1 MFEWL
6 GRKKSIQGKSVSG
19 EEKIANMAPEQ
30 IYQKNLA
37 DLRDILAPAALEIN
51 SNYLRLGKKLT
62 KSFFI
67 YNYPRFLNTNWFSP
81 MINLDK
87 MLDISFFIS
96 PIDTGAALKKLRRK
110 VAQVESEISM
120 REEKGFVRDPMLE
133 TAYHDLED
141 LRDKLQQA
149 REKLF
154 KFGLYITVYAD
165 SLEELNKIETSI
177 RSILDAKLAY
187 SKSAIY
193 QQDEGFNSTL
203 PIVSD
208 RLQINTTMDSGPI
221 AATFPF
227 VSSDLTSD
235 SGILYGINRHNNSLI
250 LFDRFSLENANTVI
264 FGKSGG
270 GKSYA
275 AKLEILR
282 SMMLGA
288 EVIVIDPENEYQYL
302 AETIGGAF
310 LKISLAS
317 EYHLNPFDLPPAR
330 EGEDAADILRSNT
343 INLVGL
349 LRIMLG
355 GLTPEEDAI
364 IDSAITQTYAS
375 RDITASSDFS
385 KSAMPT
391 MSDLKTVLDN
401 MTGAESLSRRLE
413 KYVTGSYS
421 GFLNNPTNIE
431 ISAGSGSASG
441 GKNKLIVFSLRD
453 MEEELRPMAMYV
465 ILHFIW
471 NLVRSEL
478 KKRILMVDEAW
489 LLMKYDDGAS
499 FMFGIAKRARKYFLG
514 VTTIT
519 QDVND
524 FLSSAYGKPVL
535 TNSSLQ
541 FLFKQSPTNID
552 VLQKTFNLTDEE
564 KFLLL
569 ESEVGE
575 GLFFAGQK
583 HVAIKVIASYTEDQ
597 IITSDPAQLLQIE
610 KAKKDLER
618 AEATTP

>member
-1 MFEWL
+1 MPFFT
-6 GRKKSIQGKSVSG
+6 KK
-19 EEKIANMAPEQ
+19 EEIATAGPEQ
-30 IYQKNLA
+30 IYQKGLA
-37 DLRDILAPAALEIN
+37 ALHDILAPSALEIN
-51 SNYLRLGKKLT
+51 SNYLKIGKKLT
-62 KSFFI
+62 RSFFI
-67 YNYPRFLNTNWFSP
+67 FNYPRFLNSNWFAT

-87 MLDISFFIS
+87 TMDISFFIS
-96 PIDTGAALKKLRRK
+96 PIDTGMALKNLRKK

-120 REEKGFVRDPMLE
+120 REDRGLVRDPMLE
-133 TAYHDLED
+133 TAYRDLED

-154 KFGLYITVYAD
+154 KFGLYITVYAN

-177 RSILDAKLAY
+177 RSILDAKMAY
-187 SKSAIY
+187 SKPAIY
-193 QQDEGFNSTL
+193 QQIEGFNSTL
-203 PIVSD
+203 PIVTD
-208 RLQINTTMDSGPI
+208 ELQINTTMNSGPI

-235 SGILYGINRHNNSLI
+235 NGILYGINRHNNSLI

-264 FGKSGG
+264 FGKAGG

-282 SMMLGA
+282 SMMLGS

-302 AETIGGAF
+302 AETIGGTF
-310 LKISLAS
+310 LKISLTS
-317 EYHLNPFDLPPAR
+317 ENHLNPFDLPLPKK
-330 EGEDAADILRSNT
+330 EESPADILRSNI

-355 GLTPEEDAI
+355 GLSPEEDAI

-375 RDITASSDFS
+375 RDITPVSDFS

-413 KYVTGSYS
+413 KYVTGSYA
-421 GFLNNPTNIE
+421 GFLNNPTNLE
-431 ISAGSGSASG
+431 I
-441 GKNKLIVFSLRD
+441 KNKLVVFGIRD
-453 MEEELRPMAMYV
+453 MEEELQPIAMYV
-465 ILHFIW
+465 ILHFVW
-471 NLVRSEL
+471 NMIRSEL
-478 KKRILMVDEAW
+478 KKRVLMVDEAW
-489 LLMKYDDGAS
+489 WLMKHDDGAS

-519 QDVND
+519 QDVTD
-524 FLSSAYGKPVL
+524 FLDSPYGKPIL

-541 FLFKQSPTNID
+541 FLFKQSPTNIG

-575 GLFFAGQK
+575 GLFFAGLK

-597 IITSDPAQLLQIE
+597 IITSDPAQLLEIE
-610 KAKKDLER
+610 RAKKELER
-618 AEATTP
+618 AEAMAP

>member
-1 MFEWL
+1 MALPFFP
-6 GRKKSIQGKSVSG
+6 KKEEIMTGAGPG
-19 EEKIANMAPEQ
+19 EA
-30 IYQKNLA
+30 YQKGLA
-37 DLRDILAPAALEIN
+37 ALHDILAPAALEIN
-51 SNYLRLGKKLT
+51 PNYLRLDKKLVRV
-62 KSFFI
+62 FFVF
-67 YNYPRFLNTNWFSP
+67 NYPRFLNTNWFAP
-81 MINLDK
+81 IINLDK
-87 MLDISFFIS
+87 TLDISFYIH
-96 PIDTGAALKKLRRK
+96 PIDTGAALKNLRKK

-120 REEKGFVRDPMLE
+120 REEKGLVRDPMLE
-133 TAYHDLED
+133 TAYNDLED

-154 KFGLYITVYAD
+154 KFGLYITVYANTV
-165 SLEELNKIETSI
+165 EELEKIEMTI
-177 RSILDAKLAY
+177 RSTLDAKLVY
-187 SKSAIY
+187 SKTAIY
-193 QQDEGFNSTL
+193 QQAKGFKSTL
-203 PIVSD
+203 PLASD
-208 RLQINTTMDSGPI
+208 ELEINTAMNSGPI

-250 LFDRFSLENANTVI
+250 LFDRFSLENANNVI

-275 AKLEILR
+275 SKLEILR
-282 SMMLGA
+282 SLMLGTD
-288 EVIVIDPENEYQYL
+288 VIVIDPENEYKYL
-302 AETIGGAF
+302 AETVGGSF
-310 LKISLAS
+310 VGISLTS
-317 EYHLNPFDLPPAR
+317 QNHINPFDLPPPR
-330 EGEDAADILRSNT
+330 EDENPADILRSNT

-349 LRIMLG
+349 IRIMLG
-355 GLTPEEDAI
+355 GLSPEEDAL

-375 RDITASSDFS
+375 RDITVQTPDFTRM
-385 KSAMPT
+385 ALPT
-391 MSDLKTVLDN
+391 MSDLKTVLDS
-401 MTGAESLSRRLE
+401 MTGAQSLSRRLE
-413 KYVTGSYS
+413 KYVTGSYA
-421 GFLNNPTNIE
+421 GFLNNPTNVE
-431 ISAGSGSASG
+431 V
-441 GKNKLIVFSLRD
+441 KNKMVVFSIRD
-453 MEEELRPMAMYV
+453 MEEELRPVAMYV

-478 KKRILMVDEAW
+478 KKRILIVDEAW
-489 LLMKYDDGAS
+489 LLMKYEDGAS

-519 QDVND
+519 QDVTD
-524 FLSSAYGKPVL
+524 FLGSPYGKPIL

-597 IITSDPAQLLQIE
+597 IITSDPAQLLAIE
-610 KAKKDLER
+610 QAKKELEH
-618 AEATTP
+618 AEAMVP

>member
-1 MFEWL
+1 MDPIYL
-6 GRKKSIQGKSVSG
+6 NKN
-19 EEKIANMAPEQ
+19 EEITESAITA
-30 IYQKNLA
+30 
-37 DLRDILAPAALEIN
+37 LRDILAPAALEIAP
-51 SNYLRLGKKLT
+51 SFLRLNKELVRT
-62 KSFFI
+62 FFVF
-67 YNYPRFLNTNWFSP
+67 NYPRFLNTNWFSEV
-81 MINLDK
+81 INLDK
-87 MLDISFFIS
+87 TLDISFFIH
-96 PIDTGAALKKLRRK
+96 PIDTGAALKNLRKK
-110 VAQVESEISM
+110 VAEVESELSM
-120 REEKGFVRDPMLE
+120 REEKGLVRDPMLE

-149 REKLF
+149 REKFF
-154 KFGLYITVYAD
+154 KFGLYITVYGSSA
-165 SLEELNKIETSI
+165 EELDKIETTL
-177 RSILDAKLAY
+177 RSILDAKLVY

-193 QQDEGFNSTL
+193 QQNTGFKSTL
-203 PIVSD
+203 PLANDKLEISTAM
-208 RLQINTTMDSGPI
+208 NSSPI

-235 SGILYGINRHNNSLI
+235 NGILYGINRHNNSLI
-250 LFDRFSLENANTVI
+250 LFDRFSLENANTVV

-275 AKLEILR
+275 TKLEILR
-282 SMMLGA
+282 SLMFGT

-310 LKISLAS
+310 LKISLTS
-317 EYHLNPFDLPPAR
+317 ENHLNPFDLPIPR
-330 EGEDAADILRSNT
+330 EDESPTDVLRSNI

-349 LRIMLG
+349 LRIMFG
-355 GLTPEEDAI
+355 GLTAEEDAL
-364 IDSAITQTYAS
+364 IDNAITQTYAS
-375 RDITASSDFS
+375 RDITPSSDFS
-385 KSAMPT
+385 KATMPT
-391 MSDLKTVLDN
+391 LSDLKTVLDS

-413 KYVTGSYS
+413 KYVSGSYT
-421 GFLNNPTNIE
+421 GFLNNPTNLE
-431 ISAGSGSASG
+431 I
-441 GKNKLIVFSLRD
+441 KNKLVVFSIRD
-453 MEEELRPMAMYV
+453 MEEELRPVAMYI

-489 LLMKYDDGAS
+489 WLMKYEDGAS

-519 QDVND
+519 QDVGD
-524 FLSSAYGKPVL
+524 FLTSSYGKPIL
-535 TNSSLQ
+535 SNSSLQ

-552 VLQKTFNLTDEE
+552 TIQKTFNLTDEE

-575 GLFFAGQK
+575 GLFFAGSK

-610 KAKKDLER
+610 QAKKELAR
-618 AEATTP
+618 AEAMVP

>member
-1 MFEWL
+1 MPFFT
-6 GRKKSIQGKSVSG
+6 KK
-19 EEKIANMAPEQ
+19 EEIATTGPEQ
-30 IYQKNLA
+30 VYQKGLA
-37 DLRDILAPAALEIN
+37 ALHDILAPAALEIN
-51 SNYLRLGKKLT
+51 SNYLHIGKKFT
-62 KSFFI
+62 RSFFI
-67 YNYPRFLNTNWFSP
+67 FNYPRFLNTNWFAT

-87 MLDISFFIS
+87 TMDISFFIS
-96 PIDTGAALKKLRRK
+96 PVDTGMALKNLRKK

-120 REEKGFVRDPMLE
+120 REDRGLVRDPMLE
-133 TAYHDLED
+133 TAYRDLED

-187 SKSAIY
+187 SKPAIY
-193 QQDEGFNSTL
+193 QQAEGFNSTL
-203 PIVSD
+203 PIVLD
-208 RLQINTTMDSGPI
+208 ELAINTTMNSSPI

-282 SMMLGA
+282 SMMLGS

-310 LKISLAS
+310 LKISLTS
-317 EYHLNPFDLPPAR
+317 ENHLNPFDLSKPKEEESP
-330 EGEDAADILRSNT
+330 ADILRSNI

-349 LRIMLG
+349 IRIMLG

-375 RDITASSDFS
+375 RDITPASTDFS
-385 KSAMPT
+385 ESVMPT
-391 MSDLKTVLDN
+391 MTDLKTILDN

-421 GFLNNPTNIE
+421 GFLNNPTNLE
-431 ISAGSGSASG
+431 I
-441 GKNKLIVFSLRD
+441 KNKLVVFSIRD
-453 MEEELRPMAMYV
+453 MEEELRPIAMYV

-471 NLVRSEL
+471 NMVRSEL
-478 KKRILMVDEAW
+478 KKRVLMVDEAW
-489 LLMKYDDGAS
+489 WLMKYDDGAS

-519 QDVND
+519 QDVTD
-524 FLSSAYGKPVL
+524 FLNSPYGKPIL

-552 VLQKTFNLTDEE
+552 TLQKTFNLTDEE

-575 GLFFAGQK
+575 GLFFAGAK

-610 KAKKDLER
+610 QAKKELER
-618 AEATTP
+618 AEAIAP

>member
-1 MFEWL
+1 MALPFF
-6 GRKKSIQGKSVSG
+6 GKK
-19 EEKIANMAPEQ
+19 EEIAITGPEQ
-30 IYQKNLA
+30 IYRKGLA
-37 DLRDILAPAALEIN
+37 ALYDILAPSALEIN
-51 SNYLRLGKKLT
+51 SNYLRIGKKLT
-62 KSFFI
+62 RSFFI
-67 YNYPRFLNTNWFSP
+67 FNYPRFLNTNWFAT

-87 MLDISFFIS
+87 TLDISFFIS
-96 PIDTGAALKKLRRK
+96 PIDTGMALKNLRKK

-120 REEKGFVRDPMLE
+120 REDRGLVRDPMLE
-133 TAYHDLED
+133 TAYRDLED

-154 KFGLYITVYAD
+154 KFGLYITVYAN

-177 RSILDAKLAY
+177 RSILDAKMAY
-187 SKSAIY
+187 SKPAIY
-193 QQDEGFNSTL
+193 QQVEGFNSTL
-203 PIVSD
+203 PIVND
-208 RLQINTTMDSGPI
+208 ELQINTTMNSGPI

-264 FGKSGG
+264 FGKAGG

-282 SMMLGA
+282 SMMLGS
-288 EVIVIDPENEYQYL
+288 EVIVIDPEDEYRYL

-310 LKISLAS
+310 LKISLTS
-317 EYHLNPFDLPPAR
+317 ENHLNPFDLPLPR
-330 EGEDAADILRSNT
+330 EDENPADILRSNI

-355 GLTPEEDAI
+355 GLSPEEDAI
-364 IDSAITQTYAS
+364 IDAAIAQTYAS
-375 RDITASSDFS
+375 RDITPASDFS
-385 KSAMPT
+385 KNVMPT

-413 KYVTGSYS
+413 KYVTGSYA
-421 GFLNNPTNIE
+421 GFLNNPTNLE
-431 ISAGSGSASG
+431 I
-441 GKNKLIVFSLRD
+441 KNKLVVFGIRD
-453 MEEELRPMAMYV
+453 MEEELQPIAMYV
-465 ILHFIW
+465 ILHFVW
-471 NLVRSEL
+471 NIIRSEL
-478 KKRILMVDEAW
+478 KKRVLMVDEAW
-489 LLMKYDDGAS
+489 WLMKHDDGAS

-519 QDVND
+519 QDVTD
-524 FLSSAYGKPVL
+524 FLGSPYGKPIL

-575 GLFFAGQK
+575 GLFFAGLK

-610 KAKKDLER
+610 AAKKELER
-618 AEATTP
+618 AEAMAP

>member
-1 MFEWL
+1 MPFFT
-6 GRKKSIQGKSVSG
+6 KK
-19 EEKIANMAPEQ
+19 EEIATAGPEQ
-30 IYQKNLA
+30 IYQKGLA
-37 DLRDILAPAALEIN
+37 ALHDILAPSALEIN
-51 SNYLRLGKKLT
+51 SNYLKIGKKLT
-62 KSFFI
+62 RSFFI
-67 YNYPRFLNTNWFSP
+67 FNYPRFLNSNWFAT

-87 MLDISFFIS
+87 TMDISFFIS
-96 PIDTGAALKKLRRK
+96 PIDTGMALKNLRKK

-120 REEKGFVRDPMLE
+120 REDRGLVRDPMLE
-133 TAYHDLED
+133 TAYRDLED

-154 KFGLYITVYAD
+154 KFGLYITVYAN

-177 RSILDAKLAY
+177 RSILDAKMAY
-187 SKSAIY
+187 SKPAIY
-193 QQDEGFNSTL
+193 QQIEGFNSTL
-203 PIVSD
+203 QIVSD
-208 RLQINTTMDSGPI
+208 ELQINTTMNSGPI

-235 SGILYGINRHNNSLI
+235 NGILYGINRHNNSLI

-264 FGKSGG
+264 FGKAGG

-282 SMMLGA
+282 SMMLGS

-310 LKISLAS
+310 LKISLTS
-317 EYHLNPFDLPPAR
+317 ENHLNPFDLPLPK
-330 EGEDAADILRSNT
+330 EGESPADILRSNI

-355 GLTPEEDAI
+355 GLSPEEDAI

-375 RDITASSDFS
+375 RDITPVSDFS

-413 KYVTGSYS
+413 KYVTGSYA
-421 GFLNNPTNIE
+421 GFLNNPTNLE
-431 ISAGSGSASG
+431 I
-441 GKNKLIVFSLRD
+441 KNKLVVFGIRD
-453 MEEELRPMAMYV
+453 MEEELQPIAMYV
-465 ILHFIW
+465 ILHFVW
-471 NLVRSEL
+471 NIIRSEL
-478 KKRILMVDEAW
+478 KKRVLMVDEAW
-489 LLMKYDDGAS
+489 WLMKHDDGAS

-519 QDVND
+519 QDVTD
-524 FLSSAYGKPVL
+524 FLGSPYGKPIL
-535 TNSSLQ
+535 TNYSLQ
-541 FLFKQSPTNID
+541 FLFKQSPANID

-575 GLFFAGQK
+575 GLFFAGLK

-610 KAKKDLER
+610 AAKKELER
-618 AEATTP
+618 AEAMAP

>member
-1 MFEWL
+1 MISPL
-6 GRKKSIQGKSVSG
+6 QQLHDV
-19 EEKIANMAPEQ
+19 
-30 IYQKNLA
+30 
-37 DLRDILAPAALEIN
+37 LAPSALEIN
-51 SNYLRLGKKLT
+51 SNFLRLGKKVARG
-62 KSFFI
+62 FFVF
-67 YNYPRFLNTNWFSP
+67 NYPRFLNTNWFSS

-87 MLDISFFIS
+87 AMDISFFIH
-96 PIDTGAALKKLRRK
+96 PVDTGAALKNLRKK
-110 VAQVESEISM
+110 VAQVESELSI
-120 REEKGFVRDPMLE
+120 REEKGLVRDPMLE
-133 TAYHDLED
+133 TAYKDLED

-154 KFGLYITVYAD
+154 KFGLYITVYAN
-165 SLEELNKIETSI
+165 SSEELEKIETSI
-177 RSILDAKLAY
+177 RSILDAKLVY
-187 SKSAIY
+187 SKPAIY
-193 QQDEGFNSTL
+193 QQAEAFNSTL
-203 PIVSD
+203 PLALD
-208 RLQINTTMDSGPI
+208 ELAINTMMNSGPVS
-221 AATFPF
+221 ATFPF

-250 LFDRFSLENANTVI
+250 LFDRFSLENASTVVLV
-264 FGKSGG
+264 KSGG
-270 GKSYA
+270 GKSYD

-282 SMMLGA
+282 PLMLGA
-288 EVIVIDPENEYQYL
+288 EVIVIDPENEYKFL

-310 LKISLAS
+310 LKISLTS
-317 EYHLNPFDLPPAR
+317 ENHLNPFDLPPPR
-330 EGEDAADILRSNT
+330 EGENPADILRSNI

-364 IDSAITQTYAS
+364 VDSAITQTYAS
-375 RDITASSDFS
+375 RDTT
-385 KSAMPT
+385 PT
-391 MSDLKTVLDN
+391 LSDLKIILDS
-401 MTGAESLSRRLE
+401 MAGAQSLSRRLE

-421 GFLNNPTNIE
+421 GFLNNPTNVE
-431 ISAGSGSASG
+431 I
-441 GKNKLIVFSLRD
+441 KNKLVVFSIRD
-453 MEEELRPMAMYV
+453 MEEELRPIAMYV

-471 NLVRSEL
+471 NIVRSEL

-489 LLMKYDDGAS
+489 WLMKSEDGAS

-519 QDVND
+519 QDVTD
-524 FLSSAYGKPVL
+524 FLNSPYGKPVL

-552 VLQKTFNLTDEE
+552 ILQKTFNLTDEE

-575 GLFFAGQK
+575 GLFFAGSK

-610 KAKKDLER
+610 QAKKELER
-618 AEATTP
+618 AEAMVP

>member
-1 MFEWL
+1 MPFFT
-6 GRKKSIQGKSVSG
+6 KKEEISVAG
-19 EEKIANMAPEQ
+19 PEQ
-30 IYQKNLA
+30 IYQKGLA
-37 DLRDILAPAALEIN
+37 ALHDILAPSALEIN
-51 SNYLRLGKKLT
+51 SNYLRIGKKLT
-62 KSFFI
+62 RSFFI
-67 YNYPRFLNTNWFSP
+67 FNYPRFLNSNWFAP

-87 MLDISFFIS
+87 TMDISFFIS
-96 PIDTGAALKKLRRK
+96 PIDTGMALKNLRKK

-120 REEKGFVRDPMLE
+120 REDRGLVRDPMLE
-133 TAYHDLED
+133 TAYRDLED

-154 KFGLYITVYAD
+154 KFGLYITVYAN

-177 RSILDAKLAY
+177 RSILDAKMAY
-187 SKSAIY
+187 SKPAIY
-193 QQDEGFNSTL
+193 QQIEGFNSTL

-208 RLQINTTMDSGPI
+208 ELQINTTMNSGPI

-235 SGILYGINRHNNSLI
+235 NGILYGINRHNNSLI

-264 FGKSGG
+264 FGKAGG

-282 SMMLGA
+282 SMMLGS

-310 LKISLAS
+310 LKISLTS
-317 EYHLNPFDLPPAR
+317 ENHLNPFDLPLPK
-330 EGEDAADILRSNT
+330 EGESPADILRSNI

-355 GLTPEEDAI
+355 GLSPEEDAI

-375 RDITASSDFS
+375 RDITPVSDFS

-401 MTGAESLSRRLE
+401 MTGAQSLSRRLE
-413 KYVTGSYS
+413 KYVTGSYA
-421 GFLNNPTNIE
+421 GFLNNPTNLE
-431 ISAGSGSASG
+431 I
-441 GKNKLIVFSLRD
+441 KNKLVVFGIRD
-453 MEEELRPMAMYV
+453 MEEELQPIAMYV
-465 ILHFIW
+465 ILHFVW
-471 NLVRSEL
+471 NIIRSEL
-478 KKRILMVDEAW
+478 KKRVLMVDEAW
-489 LLMKYDDGAS
+489 WLMKHDDGAS

-519 QDVND
+519 QDVTD
-524 FLSSAYGKPVL
+524 FLGSPYGKPIL

-575 GLFFAGQK
+575 GLFFAGLK

-597 IITSDPAQLLQIE
+597 IITSDPAQLLEIE
-610 KAKKDLER
+610 RAKKELER
-618 AEATTP
+618 AEAMAP

>member
-1 MFEWL
+1 MTLPFFE
-6 GRKKSIQGKSVSG
+6 KK
-19 EEKIANMAPEQ
+19 EEATIVGPEQ
-30 IYQKNLA
+30 IYQKGLA
-37 DLRDILAPAALEIN
+37 ALHDILAPAALEIN
-51 SNYLRLGKKLT
+51 SNYLRLGKKFT
-62 KSFFI
+62 QSFFI
-67 YNYPRFLNTNWFSP
+67 FNYPRFLNTNWFAT

-87 MLDISFFIS
+87 TMDISFFIS
-96 PIDTGAALKKLRRK
+96 PVDTGTALKNLRKK

-120 REEKGFVRDPMLE
+120 REDKGLVRDPMLE
-133 TAYHDLED
+133 TAYRDLED
-141 LRDKLQQA
+141 LRDKLQQS

-165 SLEELNKIETSI
+165 SPEELNKIEISI

-187 SKSAIY
+187 SKPAIY
-193 QQDEGFNSTL
+193 QQVEGFNSTM
-203 PIVSD
+203 PIVTD
-208 RLQINTTMDSGPI
+208 ELQINTTMNSGPI

-250 LFDRFSLENANTVI
+250 IFDRFSLENANTVI

-282 SMMLGA
+282 SMMFGS
-288 EVIVIDPENEYQYL
+288 EVVVVDPESEYQYL

-310 LKISLAS
+310 LKISLTS
-317 EYHLNPFDLPPAR
+317 ENHLNPFDLPKPR
-330 EGEDAADILRSNT
+330 EEENPADILRSNI

-355 GLTPEEDAI
+355 NLTPEEDAI

-375 RDITASSDFS
+375 RDITAASDFS
-385 KSAMPT
+385 KNVMPT
-391 MSDLKTVLDN
+391 MSDLKTVLDS
-401 MTGAESLSRRLE
+401 MTGAESLSKRLE

-421 GFLNNPTNIE
+421 GFLNHPTNLE
-431 ISAGSGSASG
+431 M
-441 GKNKLIVFSLRD
+441 KNKLVVFSIRD
-453 MEEELRPMAMYV
+453 MEEELRPIAMYV

-478 KKRILMVDEAW
+478 KKRVLMVDEAW
-489 LLMKYDDGAS
+489 WLMKYDDGAS

-519 QDVND
+519 QDVSD
-524 FLSSAYGKPVL
+524 FLGSPYGKPIL

-552 VLQKTFNLTDEE
+552 ILQKTFNLTDEE

-583 HVAIKVIASYTEDQ
+583 HVAIRVIASYTEDQ

-610 KAKKDLER
+610 QAKKELER
-618 AEATTP
+618 AEAMAP

>member
-1 MFEWL
+1 MISPL
-6 GRKKSIQGKSVSG
+6 Q
-19 EEKIANMAPEQ
+19 Q
-30 IYQKNLA
+30 
-37 DLRDILAPAALEIN
+37 LRDILAPSALEIN
-51 SNYLRLGKKLT
+51 SNFLRLGKKVARG
-62 KSFFI
+62 FFVF
-67 YNYPRFLNTNWFSP
+67 NYPRFLNTNWFSS

-87 MLDISFFIS
+87 TMDISFFIH
-96 PIDTGAALKKLRRK
+96 PMDTGIALKNLRKK
-110 VAQVESEISM
+110 VAQVESELSI
-120 REEKGFVRDPMLE
+120 REERGQVRDPMLE
-133 TAYHDLED
+133 TAYKDLED

-154 KFGLYITVYAD
+154 KFGLYITVYAN
-165 SLEELNKIETSI
+165 SSEELEKIETSI
-177 RSILDAKLAY
+177 RSILDAKLVY
-187 SKSAIY
+187 SKPAIY
-193 QQDEGFNSTL
+193 QQVETFNSTL
-203 PIVSD
+203 PIATD
-208 RLQINTTMDSGPI
+208 ELQINTTMNSGPI

-250 LFDRFSLENANTVI
+250 LFDRFSLENANTVV

-282 SMMLGA
+282 SLMLGA
-288 EVIVIDPENEYQYL
+288 EVIVIDPENEYKFL

-310 LKISLAS
+310 IKISLTS
-317 EYHLNPFDLPPAR
+317 ENHINPFDLPPAK
-330 EGEDAADILRSNT
+330 EDENPADILRSNI

-349 LRIMLG
+349 IRIMLG
-355 GLTPEEDAI
+355 GLTSEEDAI
-364 IDSAITQTYAS
+364 IDSAIAQTYAS
-375 RDITASSDFS
+375 RDTT
-385 KSAMPT
+385 PT
-391 MSDLKTVLDN
+391 LSDLKTVLDS
-401 MTGAESLSRRLE
+401 MVGAESLSRRLE
-413 KYVTGSYS
+413 KYVTGSYA
-421 GFLNNPTNIE
+421 GFLNNPTNVE
-431 ISAGSGSASG
+431 I
-441 GKNKLIVFSLRD
+441 KNKLVVFSIRD
-453 MEEELRPMAMYV
+453 MEEELRPVAMYI

-471 NLVRSEL
+471 NIVRSEL

-489 LLMKYDDGAS
+489 WLMKSEDGAS

-519 QDVND
+519 QDVTD
-524 FLSSAYGKPVL
+524 FLNSPYGKPVL

-552 VLQKTFNLTDEE
+552 ILQKTFNLTDEE

-575 GLFFAGQK
+575 GLFFAGSK

-610 KAKKDLER
+610 QAKKELER
-618 AEATTP
+618 AEAMVP

>member
-1 MFEWL
+1 MISPL
-6 GRKKSIQGKSVSG
+6 QQLHDV
-19 EEKIANMAPEQ
+19 
-30 IYQKNLA
+30 
-37 DLRDILAPAALEIN
+37 LAPSALEIN
-51 SNYLRLGKKLT
+51 SNFLRLGKKVARG
-62 KSFFI
+62 FFVF
-67 YNYPRFLNTNWFSP
+67 NYPRFLNTNWFSS

-87 MLDISFFIS
+87 AMDISFFIH
-96 PIDTGAALKKLRRK
+96 PVDTGAALKNLRKK
-110 VAQVESEISM
+110 VAQVESELSI
-120 REEKGFVRDPMLE
+120 REEKGLVRDPMLE
-133 TAYHDLED
+133 TAYKDLED

-154 KFGLYITVYAD
+154 KFGLYITVYAN
-165 SLEELNKIETSI
+165 SSEELEKIETSI
-177 RSILDAKLAY
+177 RSILDAKLVY
-187 SKSAIY
+187 SKPAFY
-193 QQDEGFNSTL
+193 QQAEAFNSTL
-203 PIVSD
+203 PLALD
-208 RLQINTTMDSGPI
+208 ELAINTMMNSGPVS
-221 AATFPF
+221 ATFPF

-250 LFDRFSLENANTVI
+250 LFDRFSLENANTVV

-282 SMMLGA
+282 SLMLGA
-288 EVIVIDPENEYQYL
+288 EVIVIDPENEYKFL

-310 LKISLAS
+310 LKISLTS
-317 EYHLNPFDLPPAR
+317 ENHLNPFDLPPPR
-330 EGEDAADILRSNT
+330 EGENPADILRSNI

-364 IDSAITQTYAS
+364 VDSAITQTYAS
-375 RDITASSDFS
+375 RDTT
-385 KSAMPT
+385 PT
-391 MSDLKTVLDN
+391 LSDLKIILDS
-401 MTGAESLSRRLE
+401 MAGAQSLSRRLE

-421 GFLNNPTNIE
+421 GFLNNPTNVE
-431 ISAGSGSASG
+431 I
-441 GKNKLIVFSLRD
+441 KNKLVVFSIRD
-453 MEEELRPMAMYV
+453 MEEELRPIAMYV

-471 NLVRSEL
+471 NIVRSEL

-489 LLMKYDDGAS
+489 WLMKSEDGAS

-519 QDVND
+519 QDVTD
-524 FLSSAYGKPVL
+524 FLNSPYGKPVL

-552 VLQKTFNLTDEE
+552 ILQKTFNLTDEE

-575 GLFFAGQK
+575 GLFFAGSK

-610 KAKKDLER
+610 QAKKELER
-618 AEATTP
+618 AEAMVP

>member
-1 MFEWL
+1 
-6 GRKKSIQGKSVSG
+6 
-19 EEKIANMAPEQ
+19 
-30 IYQKNLA
+30 
-37 DLRDILAPAALEIN
+37 
-51 SNYLRLGKKLT
+51 
-62 KSFFI
+62 
-67 YNYPRFLNTNWFSP
+67 
-81 MINLDK
+81 
-87 MLDISFFIS
+87 
-96 PIDTGAALKKLRRK
+96 
-110 VAQVESEISM
+110 
-120 REEKGFVRDPMLE
+120 MLE
-133 TAYHDLED
+133 TAYKDLED

-154 KFGLYITVYAD
+154 KFGLYITVYAN
-165 SLEELNKIETSI
+165 SSEELEKIETSI
-177 RSILDAKLAY
+177 RSILDAKLVY
-187 SKSAIY
+187 SKPAIY
-193 QQDEGFNSTL
+193 QQAEAFNSTL
-203 PIVSD
+203 PLALD
-208 RLQINTTMDSGPI
+208 ELAINTMMNSGPVS
-221 AATFPF
+221 ATFPF

-250 LFDRFSLENANTVI
+250 LFDRFSLENANTVV

-282 SMMLGA
+282 SLMLGA
-288 EVIVIDPENEYQYL
+288 EVIVIDPENEYKFL

-310 LKISLAS
+310 LKISLTS
-317 EYHLNPFDLPPAR
+317 ENHLNPFDLPPPR
-330 EGEDAADILRSNT
+330 EGENPADILRSNI

-364 IDSAITQTYAS
+364 VDSAITQTYAS
-375 RDITASSDFS
+375 RDTT
-385 KSAMPT
+385 PT
-391 MSDLKTVLDN
+391 LSDLKIILDS
-401 MTGAESLSRRLE
+401 MAGAQSLSRRLE

-421 GFLNNPTNIE
+421 GFLNNPTNVE
-431 ISAGSGSASG
+431 I
-441 GKNKLIVFSLRD
+441 KNKLVVFSIRD
-453 MEEELRPMAMYV
+453 MEEELRPIAMYV

-471 NLVRSEL
+471 NIVRSEL

-489 LLMKYDDGAS
+489 WLMKSEDGAS

-519 QDVND
+519 QDVTD
-524 FLSSAYGKPVL
+524 FLNSPYGKPVL

-552 VLQKTFNLTDEE
+552 ILQKTFNLTDEE

-575 GLFFAGQK
+575 GLFFAGSK

-610 KAKKDLER
+610 QAKKELER
-618 AEATTP
+618 AEAMVP

>member
-1 MFEWL
+1 MISPL
-6 GRKKSIQGKSVSG
+6 QQLHDV
-19 EEKIANMAPEQ
+19 
-30 IYQKNLA
+30 
-37 DLRDILAPAALEIN
+37 LAPSALEIN
-51 SNYLRLGKKLT
+51 SSYLRIGKKLT
-62 KSFFI
+62 RSFFI
-67 YNYPRFLNTNWFSP
+67 FNYPRFLNANWFAT

-87 MLDISFFIS
+87 TLDISFFIS
-96 PIDTGAALKKLRRK
+96 PIDTGMALKNLRKK

-120 REEKGFVRDPMLE
+120 REDRGLVRDPMLE
-133 TAYHDLED
+133 TAYRDLED

-154 KFGLYITVYAD
+154 KFGLYITVYAN

-187 SKSAIY
+187 SKPAIY
-193 QQDEGFNSTL
+193 QQVEGFNSTL

-208 RLQINTTMDSGPI
+208 ELEINTTMNSGPI

-235 SGILYGINRHNNSLI
+235 NGILYGINRHNNSLI

-264 FGKSGG
+264 FGKAGG

-282 SMMLGA
+282 SMMLGS
-288 EVIVIDPENEYQYL
+288 EVIVIDPENEYKYL

-310 LKISLAS
+310 LKISLTS
-317 EYHLNPFDLPPAR
+317 ENHLNPFDLPMPK
-330 EGEDAADILRSNT
+330 EGESPADILRSNI

-355 GLTPEEDAI
+355 GLSPEEDAI

-375 RDITASSDFS
+375 RDITSTSDFS

-401 MTGAESLSRRLE
+401 MTGAQSLSRRLE
-413 KYVTGSYS
+413 KYVTGSYA
-421 GFLNNPTNIE
+421 GFLNNPTNLKI
-431 ISAGSGSASG
+431 
-441 GKNKLIVFSLRD
+441 KNKLVVFGIRD
-453 MEEELRPMAMYV
+453 MEEELQPIAMYV
-465 ILHFIW
+465 ILHFVW
-471 NLVRSEL
+471 NIIRSEL
-478 KKRILMVDEAW
+478 KKRVLMVDEAW
-489 LLMKYDDGAS
+489 WLMKHDDGAS

-519 QDVND
+519 QDVTD
-524 FLSSAYGKPVL
+524 FLNSAYGKPIL

-552 VLQKTFNLTDEE
+552 ILQKTFNLTDEE

-575 GLFFAGQK
+575 GLFFAGLK

-610 KAKKDLER
+610 AAKKELEQ
-618 AEATTP
+618 AEAMVP

>member
-1 MFEWL
+1 MD
-6 GRKKSIQGKSVSG
+6 
-19 EEKIANMAPEQ
+19 P
-30 IYQKNLA
+30 IYLNKNKEIMESA
-37 DLRDILAPAALEIN
+37 ATALRDILAPAALEIAPGF
-51 SNYLRLGKKLT
+51 LRLNKKLARV
-62 KSFFI
+62 FFVF
-67 YNYPRFLNTNWFSP
+67 NYPRFLNTNWFSEV
-81 MINLDK
+81 INLDK
-87 MLDISFFIS
+87 TLDISFFIH
-96 PIDTGAALKKLRRK
+96 PIDTGAALKNLRKK
-110 VAQVESEISM
+110 VAEVESELSM
-120 REEKGFVRDPMLE
+120 REEKGQVRDPMLE
-133 TAYHDLED
+133 TAYRDLED

-149 REKLF
+149 REKFF
-154 KFGLYITVYAD
+154 KFGLYITVYG
-165 SLEELNKIETSI
+165 SSIEELDKIETTL
-177 RSILDAKLAY
+177 RSILDAKLVY

-193 QQDEGFNSTL
+193 QQSTGFKSTL
-203 PIVSD
+203 PLANDELEISTAM
-208 RLQINTTMDSGPI
+208 NSSPI

-235 SGILYGINRHNNSLI
+235 NGILYGINRHNNSLI

-275 AKLEILR
+275 TKLEILR
-282 SMMLGA
+282 SLMFGT
-288 EVIVIDPENEYQYL
+288 EVVVIDPENEYQYL

-310 LKISLAS
+310 FKISLTS
-317 EYHLNPFDLPPAR
+317 ENHLNPFDLPMPREDENPA
-330 EGEDAADILRSNT
+330 DVLRSNI

-349 LRIMLG
+349 LRMMFG

-364 IDSAITQTYAS
+364 VDSAITQTYAS
-375 RDITASSDFS
+375 RDITPNSDFS
-385 KSAMPT
+385 KAAMPT

-413 KYVTGSYS
+413 KYVSGSYA
-421 GFLNNPTNIE
+421 GFLNNPTNLE
-431 ISAGSGSASG
+431 I
-441 GKNKLIVFSLRD
+441 KNKLVVFSIRD
-453 MEEELRPMAMYV
+453 MEEELRPVAMYI

-489 LLMKYDDGAS
+489 WLMKYDDGAS

-519 QDVND
+519 QDISD
-524 FLSSAYGKPVL
+524 FLNSSYGKPIL

-541 FLFKQSPTNID
+541 FLFKQSPANID
-552 VLQKTFNLTDEE
+552 TIQKTFNLTDEE

-575 GLFFAGQK
+575 GLFFAGSK

-610 KAKKDLER
+610 QAR
-618 AEATTP
+618 

>member
-1 MFEWL
+1 MISPL
-6 GRKKSIQGKSVSG
+6 Q
-19 EEKIANMAPEQ
+19 Q
-30 IYQKNLA
+30 LH
-37 DLRDILAPAALEIN
+37 DILAPAALEVN
-51 SNYLRLGKKLT
+51 SNYLRLGKKFT
-62 KSFFI
+62 RTFFVF
-67 YNYPRFLNTNWFSP
+67 NYPRFLNSNWFAT

-87 MLDISFFIS
+87 TMDISFFIY
-96 PIDTGAALKKLRRK
+96 PVDTGTALKNLRKK

-120 REEKGFVRDPMLE
+120 REERGLVRDPMLE
-133 TAYHDLED
+133 TAYQDLED

-154 KFGLYITVYAD
+154 KFGLYITTYTN

-177 RSILDAKLAY
+177 RSILDAKLVY
-187 SKSAIY
+187 SKPAIY
-193 QQDEGFNSTL
+193 QQVEGFNSTL
-203 PIVSD
+203 PIVLD
-208 RLQINTTMDSGPI
+208 ELEINTAMNSGPI

-250 LFDRFSLENANTVI
+250 LFDRFSLENANTVM

-282 SMMLGA
+282 SMMLGS

-310 LKISLAS
+310 FKISLTS
-317 EYHLNPFDLPPAR
+317 EHHLNPFDLPLPR
-330 EGEDAADILRSNT
+330 EEETPADILRSNT

-355 GLTPEEDAI
+355 SLTPEEDAI

-375 RDITASSDFS
+375 RDINPNSDFS
-385 KSAMPT
+385 KSVMPT
-391 MSDLKTVLDN
+391 MSDLKTILDN

-413 KYVTGSYS
+413 KYVTGSYA
-421 GFLNNPTNIE
+421 GFLNNSTNIE
-431 ISAGSGSASG
+431 I
-441 GKNKLIVFSLRD
+441 KNKLVVFSIRD
-453 MEEELRPMAMYV
+453 MEEELRPIAMYV

-489 LLMKYDDGAS
+489 WLMKYEDGAS
-499 FMFGIAKRARKYFLG
+499 FLFGIAKRARKYFLG

-519 QDVND
+519 QDVSD
-524 FLSSAYGKPVL
+524 FLGSSYGKPIL

-541 FLFKQSPTNID
+541 FLLKQSPTNID

-564 KFLLL
+564 KFLLM

-610 KAKKDLER
+610 KAKKDLEH
-618 AEATTP
+618 AEAMAP

>member
-1 MFEWL
+1 MISPL
-6 GRKKSIQGKSVSG
+6 QQLHDV
-19 EEKIANMAPEQ
+19 
-30 IYQKNLA
+30 
-37 DLRDILAPAALEIN
+37 LAPSALEIN
-51 SNYLRLGKKLT
+51 SNFLRLGKKVARG
-62 KSFFI
+62 FFVF
-67 YNYPRFLNTNWFSP
+67 NYPRFLNTNWFSS

-87 MLDISFFIS
+87 AMDISFFIH
-96 PIDTGAALKKLRRK
+96 PVDTGAALKNLRKK
-110 VAQVESEISM
+110 VAQVESELSI
-120 REEKGFVRDPMLE
+120 REEKGLVRDPMLE
-133 TAYHDLED
+133 TAYKDLED

-154 KFGLYITVYAD
+154 KFGLYITVYAN
-165 SLEELNKIETSI
+165 SSEELEKIETSI
-177 RSILDAKLAY
+177 RSILDAKLVY
-187 SKSAIY
+187 SKPAIY
-193 QQDEGFNSTL
+193 QQAEAFNSTL
-203 PIVSD
+203 PLALD
-208 RLQINTTMDSGPI
+208 ELAINTMMNSGPVS
-221 AATFPF
+221 ATFPF

-250 LFDRFSLENANTVI
+250 LFDRFSLENANTVV

-282 SMMLGA
+282 SLMLGA
-288 EVIVIDPENEYQYL
+288 EVIVIDPENEYKFL

-310 LKISLAS
+310 LKISLTS
-317 EYHLNPFDLPPAR
+317 ENHLNPFDLPPPR
-330 EGEDAADILRSNT
+330 EGENPADILRSNI

-364 IDSAITQTYAS
+364 VDSAIPQTYAS
-375 RDITASSDFS
+375 RDTT
-385 KSAMPT
+385 PT
-391 MSDLKTVLDN
+391 LSDLKIILDS
-401 MTGAESLSRRLE
+401 MAGAQSLSRRLE

-421 GFLNNPTNIE
+421 GFLNNPTNVE
-431 ISAGSGSASG
+431 I
-441 GKNKLIVFSLRD
+441 KNKLVVFSIRD
-453 MEEELRPMAMYV
+453 MEEELRPIAMYV

-471 NLVRSEL
+471 NIVRSEL

-489 LLMKYDDGAS
+489 WLMKSEDGAS

-519 QDVND
+519 QDVTD
-524 FLSSAYGKPVL
+524 FLNSPYGKPVL

-552 VLQKTFNLTDEE
+552 ILQKTFNLTDEE

-575 GLFFAGQK
+575 GLFFAGSK

-610 KAKKDLER
+610 QAKKELER
-618 AEATTP
+618 AEAMVP